1 VRQAERRLAEW
12 HQEIDSYRLEQRHFG
27 RYLERQELPDLADF
41 PLLRRSSGR
50 ILDYLLVTNHSMLP
64 TSRNLRDLIGYIEY
78 HDQGETVDSA
88 VVSVFDLLYRDYSAR
103 LQPLARRLETSRPYK
118 SENIM
123 LTLLH
128 EILAEDPYT
137 DCLVA
142 CQVLLRNLLP
152 DLARLT
158 PEQAAYAR
166 RRASIDFVI
175 YNKIAMQLALAIEVD
190 GFEFH
195 ENNPAQQ
202 VRDSLKN
209 AICAV
214 YGRRLRRLPTTGSGE
229 ADLIRRELDA
239 ALGVARSS

>member
-1 VRQAERRLAEW
+1 
-12 HQEIDSYRLEQRHFG
+12 
-27 RYLERQELPDLADF
+27 
-41 PLLRRSSGR
+41 
-50 ILDYLLVTNHSMLP
+50 LLVTNHSMLP

-78 HDQGETVDSA
+78 HDHGETVDSA
-88 VVSVFDLLYRDYSAR
+88 VVSVFDLLSRDYSAR
-103 LQPLARRLETSRPYK
+103 LQPLAMRLETSRPYK

-152 DLARLT
+152 DLTRLT

-175 YNKIAMQLALAIEVD
+175 YNKDHDAAGTRHRGRRVRVPRGQPS
-190 GFEFH
+190 
-195 ENNPAQQ
+195 PAGPRFAQE
-202 VRDSLKN
+202 RHL
-209 AICAV
+209 
-214 YGRRLRRLPTTGSGE
+214 RRLRDTPP
-229 ADLIRRELDA
+229 A
-239 ALGVARSS
+239 AAHDWER

>member
-1 VRQAERRLAEW
+1 MTTVLDETWRGRTGTAFVDDPHLVNVAVSRAARR
-12 HQEIDSYRLEQRHFG
+12 F
-27 RYLERQELPDLADF
+27 
-41 PLLRRSSGR
+41 
-50 ILDYLLVTNHSMLP
+50 LLVTNHSMLP

-78 HDQGETVDSA
+78 HDQGGTVDSA
-88 VVSVFDLLYRDYSAR
+88 IVSVFDLLYRDYSAR
-103 LQPLARRLETSRPYK
+103 LQPLATRLEASRPYK

-175 YNKIAMQLALAIEVD
+175 YNKITMQLALAIEVD

-214 YGRRLRRLPTTGSGE
+214 YGIRLRRLPTTGSGE

-239 ALGVARSS
+239 ALGVAPSS